1 MIASDVYKDH
11 GLLLF
16 GLEICVKNET
26 KGTILLNPGRYK
38 LPKPVNKN
46 TWYNYY
52 GYVIAADEKIA
63 NNVSKS
69 NPGCVSENEN
79 LEQEKTNAIQEIAR
93 HNQIGNDD
101 DAQS

>member
-16 GLEICVKNET
+16 GLEICVKSET

-46 TWYNYY
+46 TWYNYW
-52 GYVIAADEKIA
+52 GYVIAADEITA
-63 NNVSKS
+63 NGVSKS
-69 NPGCVSENEN
+69 NPGGICENEN
-79 LEQEKTNAIQEIAR
+79 LEQEKNNAIREIGR
-93 HNQIGNDD
+93 HN
-101 DAQS
+101 